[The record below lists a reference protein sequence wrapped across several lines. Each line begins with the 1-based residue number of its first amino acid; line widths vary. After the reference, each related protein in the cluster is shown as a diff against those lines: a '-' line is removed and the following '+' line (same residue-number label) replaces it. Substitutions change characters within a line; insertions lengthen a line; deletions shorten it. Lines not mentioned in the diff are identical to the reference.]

1 MISDEAGCLPVFF
14 FGLCFFQGRGMYR
27 ATWFVQ
33 YFNLSIA
40 NIGTIILAGQALK
53 VCSMAQHKNCFNLPS
68 LENFSRLM
76 MQDIMYVQHNN
87 CFNLPSLENLSRL
100 MMQDII
106 ASELFLVWSI
116 IKFQFTCEE
125 IS

>member
-53 VCSMAQHKNCFNLPS
+53 VCSMYNTTIVS
-68 LENFSRLM
+68 
-76 MQDIMYVQHNN
+76 I
-87 CFNLPSLENLSRL
+87 
-100 MMQDII
+100 
-106 ASELFLVWSI
+106 FLLWRT
-116 IKFQFTCEE
+116 FLDL
-125 IS
+125 